1 MANSIKNL
9 FKTGFGI
16 GLGVYTAQ
24 LVFVVLG
31 MILFFPGY
39 FMYQQKTREK
49 AENSEKF
56 FAFILMAIGVILM
69 GGAGFYLL
77 LESAADLLD

>member
-16 GLGVYTAQ
+16 GLGVYAAQ
-24 LVFVVLG
+24 LVFVLLG
-31 MILFFPGY
+31 MIVFFPGY
-39 FMYQQKTREK
+39 FMYQQKTREN
-49 AENSEKF
+49 APTSEKF
-56 FAFILMAIGVILM
+56 FAFILMMIGVLLM

-77 LESAADLLD
+77 IESAGDLLE